1 VTIFVHEAGR
11 SHRGCEVRLV
21 PGEFVRLGPGV
32 EERDTRKG
40 RPMTDPHPIYTQ
52 LLAEREAASVDDLV
66 DVGEVV
72 QADR

>member
-1 VTIFVHEAGR
+1 
-11 SHRGCEVRLV
+11 
-21 PGEFVRLGPGV
+21 
-32 EERDTRKG
+32 
-40 RPMTDPHPIYTQ
+40 MTDPHPIYTQ